1 MLKSFKKDFWPR
13 KSRLFDRIQSFHW
26 RIGVF
31 SIDLLYFVTIIMLIQ
46 SSAGL
51 TNIFRPL
58 FSQKMLVKGAFF
70 QKSSS
75 QCKRNWRSWWR
86 REFRFIELF
95 IYYLLFRC
103 NIWSVTEL
111 KSENYRQKLLENS
124 KVFNFFQK
132 KNVGKTDTWRKIFK
146 PLFQKKTLVK
156 PSTWLAK
163 PALDCTWTCT
173 FSH

>member
-124 KVFNFFQK
+124 KVLNFFQK
-132 KNVGKTDTWRKIFK
+132 KM
-146 PLFQKKTLVK
+146 LVK
-156 PSTWLAK
+156 QTPEGK
-163 PALDCTWTCT
+163 
-173 FSH
+173 FSSHFSRKKHW